1 MSLKDVT
8 PWGCDLIKRWNPGT
22 KIKRALFSGR
32 LRKVARDWA
41 EFPPALTH
49 LC

>member
-1 MSLKDVT
+1 MDVA
-8 PWGCDLIKRWNPGT
+8 PVAYDLIKRWNPGA
-22 KIKRALFSGR
+22 KIKGALFSRR

-41 EFPPALTH
+41 EFPPPLTH